1 MPPLLWGSA
10 QLCAAGTPRPWLW
23 QGYLAPGAV
32 TLLTAPWKAGKTTL
46 AAILLARLRT
56 GGQLAGLPLAAGKA
70 LVVSEEGP
78 EHWQRRHR
86 QLDLGDHVGWFCRP
100 FRGRPRLAEWSAFVD
115 GLAEMHARLDVAL
128 VVIDPLAAFLPGNE
142 NQAGC
147 MVAALLPLQRLT
159 ARGLSVLVLHH
170 PRKGEPPLGHAARGS
185 GALSGSADIL
195 IEMRLGAGAPD
206 DDRRRWLWASSRYE
220 ETPRHRVI
228 EWTADG
234 TDYVARGTF
243 VEEDFAHHWESLR
256 SILARATHKLTRID
270 IHEQWPA
277 ERVPD
282 MASIIRWLEK
292 AVAQGLLRKDG
303 LGQRGKP
310 YRYWLPEREEEWRRD
325 RMNFLRMPELFRG
338 GV

>member
-1 MPPLLWGSA
+1 
-10 QLCAAGTPRPWLW
+10 
-23 QGYLAPGAV
+23 
-32 TLLTAPWKAGKTTL
+32 
-46 AAILLARLRT
+46 
-56 GGQLAGLPLAAGKA
+56 
-70 LVVSEEGP
+70 
-78 EHWQRRHR
+78 
-86 QLDLGDHVGWFCRP
+86 
-100 FRGRPRLAEWSAFVD
+100 
-115 GLAEMHARLDVAL
+115 MHARLDVAL

-142 NQAGC
+142 NQAGS

-220 ETPRHRVI
+220 ETPRRRVI

-256 SILARATHKLTRID
+256 SILVRAPQKLTRID